1 LQNNWFEIEYILG
14 GERHKYV
21 MSSSH
26 KVEAIQDFKALEI
39 GVFVEI
45 KEIKEPS
52 NVKLDRLKSA
62 IKDKLRA
69 KKIPLEPYIATLRHI
84 STMLNAGLPI
94 TICLEDVIKTTEHK
108 RLLEIYEH
116 ILKEVESGISLSAAF
131 ERYESEVGTI
141 SVALLDLGE
150 KTGTLDES
158 IEKLADILQE
168 VHDNRMKLKKATR
181 YPIIVIVAMAIA
193 FSFVITLVVPQFQ
206 AMFEEYHTE
215 LPFPTLLLLW
225 IENAITNYG
234 VFVLLGMML
243 ISFGLSMLYKR
254 SEKFKL
260 GFDKY
265 MLKVYIV
272 GQVIYLSM
280 IGRFIFVFDR
290 LSTSGVPI
298 IDSLK
303 TAIGIVENEYLKRQ
317 LNKIIEAIEEGRSL
331 KDGFENTK
339 QFESMTLQMI
349 SAGESSGSL
358 SAMLDKISD
367 IYRKKYAYLVDNVA
381 TMIEPLLIAAI
392 AGFVLLLA
400 LGIFLPM
407 WSIAEAVGGV

>member
-1 LQNNWFEIEYILG
+1 MQYFEIEYIKDG
-14 GERHKYV
+14 KRNKEIIE
-21 MSSSH
+21 SIH
-26 KVEAIQDFKALEI
+26 KVEAINEFKSKKL
-39 GVFVEI
+39 GVFAGI
-45 KEIKEPS
+45 KEIDEPLAVKIEKLKAKIS
-52 NVKLDRLKSA
+52 N
-62 IKDKLRA
+62 KLRA

-94 TICLEDVIKTTEHK
+94 TTCLEDILKTSTHK
-108 RLLEIYEH
+108 RLLEIYGN
-116 ILKEVESGISLSAAF
+116 ILNEVESGVSLSEAF
-131 ERYESEVGTI
+131 RRFESEVGTI
-141 SVALLDLGE
+141 SVALIDLGE
-150 KTGTLDES
+150 QTGSLDES

-168 VHDNRMKLKKATR
+168 VYDNRMKLKKATR
-181 YPIIVIVAMAIA
+181 YPVIVIFAMIIA

-206 AMFEEYHTE
+206 AMFAEYNTE
-215 LPFPTLLLLW
+215 LPFPTLFLLW
-225 IENAITNYG
+225 IENAITKYG
-234 VFVLLGMML
+234 VYVLLGAVGIGIVL
-243 ISFGLSMLYKR
+243 SFFYKR
-254 SEKFKL
+254 SFNFKL
-260 GFDKY
+260 LFDKY

-298 IDSLK
+298 LDSLK
-303 TAIGIVENEYLKRQ
+303 TSIGIVENEYLKDR
-317 LNKIIEAIEEGRSL
+317 LSEIIGAIEEGRNLTS
-331 KDGFENTK
+331 GFSETK
-339 QFESMTLQMI
+339 LFESMVIQMI

-358 SAMLDKISD
+358 SSMLDKISN
-367 IYRKKYAYLVDNVA
+367 IYRKKYSYLVDNVA